1 VKSLAKDVFPNKFVP
16 KKIKVEVDEKDK
28 KN

>member
-1 VKSLAKDVFPNKFVP
+1 VKSLAKDAVPHKSVP